1 MPIVIEPKKKPPTR
15 RKEKMAKSSS
25 TKRELAIKKKRRGKK
40 DDPLLLARKRKPTGR
55 LNRDD
60 LERVMKSLGLKG
72 MGSDALKANAAMLK
86 KQFGKRKSI
95 QSKGPVGTGLKK
107 VSKLGK

>member
-15 RKEKMAKSSS
+15 RKEKMAKS
-25 TKRELAIKKKRRGKK
+25 TKLAKAMK
-40 DDPLLLARKRKPTGR
+40 LARKRKQTGR
-55 LNRDD
+55 INKDD
-60 LERVMKSLGLKG
+60 IANALKSLGLKG

-95 QSKGPVGTGLKK
+95 QSKGPVGTRLKK